1 MTRDAL
7 IVQWWRWHG
16 TLAAVAASGD
26 EYGMRA
32 IWQRANGAAWA
43 LFATPDMDKAARI
56 FFRLADR
63 SFDLL
68 QKKRDA
74 QKGGKDHD

>member
-1 MTRDAL
+1 MARDAL
-7 IVQWWRWHG
+7 VVQWWRWHG

-32 IWQRANGAAWA
+32 IWHRASGAAWA
-43 LFATPDMDKAARI
+43 LFATPDMDKAAGM

-63 SFDLL
+63 AFNLL
-68 QKKRDA
+68 QKRRDA
-74 QKGGKDHD
+74 KEGGTHHD